1 MLYLAVRNILV
12 DQSIQQDFVLLEKL
26 NHKINV
32 AKDDPTALISNEVY
46 ISIKLSLLKEK
57 EKLLKELRE
66 MNC

>member
-1 MLYLAVRNILV
+1 M
-12 DQSIQQDFVLLEKL
+12 EKL
-26 NHKINV
+26 IHKINV
-32 AKDDPTALISNEVY
+32 AKDDPTALIRHEVY

>member
-1 MLYLAVRNILV
+1 MLYLAYRNILV

-26 NHKINV
+26 IHKINV
-32 AKDDPTALISNEVY
+32 AKDDPTALISHEVY

>member
-1 MLYLAVRNILV
+1 MLYLAYRNILV

-32 AKDDPTALISNEVY
+32 AKDDPTALSSHEVY

>member
-12 DQSIQQDFVLLEKL
+12 DQTIKQDFVLLEKL

-32 AKDDPTALISNEVY
+32 AKDDQTALISHEVY